1 MNLRRFGPRAMPL
14 AVLGIAGM
22 LAINN
27 MPSTG
32 LAARTANDDDPVQ
45 ARVAARADLRDL
57 SYPGATGDFARLVRE
72 ATLDAS
78 AEPLLGASIDLARAA
93 AHGLGSLAIEPVA
106 GRTRSLGHAVT
117 SEPLAPLGA
126 GGADRQS
133 SRITHEAIVVERGG
147 TPDLIDHLATRGAF
161 AGNAARSRGMS
172 GDALDLA
179 SVQDPLQ
186 QPATTAGLGREA
198 GASLAAVAFRLSWP
212 DDSVTLG
219 LAGKEAMP
227 VPTQPDAASETERQA
242 INASI
247 QNVDLDALS
256 GSISGG
262 EREAA
267 HRAAVIVATA
277 ALADAALPFE
287 REAARAAAGV
297 DVEAGAIMTTSSL
310 EREAS
315 ISVAG
320 SRSLEGL
327 TGGSSIQPEGASGIE
342 HEASTAGQG
351 ALDNAAASARDA
363 GRATLEEAMR

>member
-1 MNLRRFGPRAMPL
+1 MNLRRFGTRAMPL
-14 AVLGIAGM
+14 AVLGLAGM
-22 LAINN
+22 LAISN

-32 LAARTANDDDPVQ
+32 LAARTANEDDPVQ

-57 SYPGATGDFARLVRE
+57 SFPGATGEFARLVRE
-72 ATLDAS
+72 ATFEAS
-78 AEPLLGASIDLARAA
+78 ASPFLGAGIGLTREAA
-93 AHGLGSLAIEPVA
+93 SGLGPLAIEPVA

-126 GGADRQS
+126 GDAERQS
-133 SRITHEAIVVERGG
+133 SRITREAIVSAQGV
-147 TPDLIDHLATRGAF
+147 TSDVVDHLATRGAF
-161 AGNAARSRGMS
+161 AGSAARSRGAS
-172 GDALDLA
+172 GATLDLT

-186 QPATTAGLGREA
+186 PSASTAGLGREA
-198 GASLAAVAFRLSWP
+198 GASLAAAAFRLSWP
-212 DDSVTLG
+212 DDSVALG

-227 VPTQPDAASETERQA
+227 VPAEPGVASETERQA
-242 INASI
+242 IKASV

-256 GSISGG
+256 GSISNV

-267 HRAAVIVATA
+267 QRAASIVATA

-287 REAARAAAGV
+287 RQAARDAAGL
-297 DVEAGAIMTTSSL
+297 DFEAGAMITRSSL

-327 TGGSSIQPEGASGIE
+327 TSGSSIQPEGATGIE
-342 HEASTAGQG
+342 REASTSGQG
-351 ALDNAAASARDA
+351 ALNDAAASARDA
-363 GRATLEEAMR
+363 GRATLEEAMQ